1 MTTKRRLSA
10 SVDAELVAVAQQA
23 VTGGHAESISAWV
36 NDALRLKA
44 DHDRR
49 LQALDEFLAAYEAEH
64 GEITEDEMRDA
75 ARRARERAIV
85 VRGNPEQRSPGPTLP
100 GTPQWRQW
108 HAQVAGIRGEDV
120 VAVGRLALAE
130 AAEIHVELVPV

>member
-10 SVDAELVAVAQQA
+10 SVDAELVAVAQKA
-23 VTGGHAESISAWV
+23 VTAGQAESLSAWV

-49 LQALDEFLAAYEAEH
+49 LQAMDEFLAAYEAEH
-64 GEITEDEMRDA
+64 GEITKEEMREA

-85 VRGNPEQRSPGPTLP
+85 VRGAPEQRSSGSAHY
-100 GTPQWRQW
+100 GRG
-108 HAQVAGIRGEDV
+108 VA
-120 VAVGRLALAE
+120 
-130 AAEIHVELVPV
+130 

>member
-10 SVDAELVAVAQQA
+10 SVDAELVAVAQEA

-49 LQALDEFLAAYEAEH
+49 LQALDEFLTAYEAEH
-64 GEITEDEMRDA
+64 GEITDEEMRDA
-75 ARRARERAIV
+75 ARRARERAVV
-85 VRGNPEQRSPGPTLP
+85 VRGNPEQRSPGP
-100 GTPQWRQW
+100 
-108 HAQVAGIRGEDV
+108 AQHSRG
-120 VAVGRLALAE
+120 
-130 AAEIHVELVPV
+130 AA